1 LRKYFQIY
9 GRTGSTPATG
19 AKCSWNDVVVVLL
32 TEFGRTTIENTSRG
46 TDHAEAG
53 VMFLAGGGVKGAGKS
68 GRVTGVV
75 GCHPGG
81 TGAHPSDSVAWVPGP
96 ANQAG
101 GVDGSM
107 FGVSDRYLKRS
118 VDYRSVL
125 GKVIRDHL
133 GATQNQLSRII
144 PGYANESQE
153 HLLTGGTVTT
163 PIESSGVSTPIIGE
177 PDVLV

>member
-1 LRKYFQIY
+1 
-9 GRTGSTPATG
+9 
-19 AKCSWNDVVVVLL
+19 
-32 TEFGRTTIENTSRG
+32 
-46 TDHAEAG
+46 
-53 VMFLAGGGVKGAGKS
+53 
-68 GRVTGVV
+68 
-75 GCHPGG
+75 
-81 TGAHPSDSVAWVPGP
+81 
-96 ANQAG
+96 
-101 GVDGSM
+101 
-107 FGVSDRYLKRS
+107 
-118 VDYRSVL
+118 L